1 MIEKLRAKWEKSGLK
16 SWTAGKIHLSRG
28 KKLALDLVII
38 VLAGGWLW
46 GLAGCPLPTVEM
58 EFRRLER
65 QYLLPRSEIVYQTGF
80 WNIGDVEE
88 IKSRD
93 GTYLSV
99 FQPFVAGTI
108 KDQVYA
114 ATLYAPG
121 KHIMNVVPLGKGPT
135 PIPINSVIAWVP
147 EPGKV
152 WMSGC
157 NLLFY
162 QIPGETTR
170 TELDVDTVLLGGER
184 FARYAQEGI
193 CLEEGLWLFSMKSP
207 EGAYSQDWYA
217 GASYALRLYGEGG
230 ELLLEQEG
238 VLPEPM

>member
-1 MIEKLRAKWEKSGLK
+1 MKKKWRELWSRRPRLGRGGRTVRNLLL
-16 SWTAGKIHLSRG
+16 TAA
-28 KKLALDLVII
+28 LALMI
-38 VLAGGWLW
+38 W
-46 GLAGCPLPTVEM
+46 GQYGCPLPTAEM

-80 WNIGDVEE
+80 WNIGNVEE

-147 EPGKV
+147 EPGKT

-170 TELDVDTVLLGGER
+170 GELDVDTVLLGGER

>member
-1 MIEKLRAKWEKSGLK
+1 
-16 SWTAGKIHLSRG
+16 
-28 KKLALDLVII
+28 
-38 VLAGGWLW
+38 
-46 GLAGCPLPTVEM
+46 
-58 EFRRLER
+58 
-65 QYLLPRSEIVYQTGF
+65 
-80 WNIGDVEE
+80 
-88 IKSRD
+88 
-93 GTYLSV
+93 
-99 FQPFVAGTI
+99 
-108 KDQVYA
+108 
-114 ATLYAPG
+114 
-121 KHIMNVVPLGKGPT
+121 MNVVPLGKGPT

-230 ELLLEQEG
+230 ELLLEREG

>member
-1 MIEKLRAKWEKSGLK
+1 MKKKWRELWFSRPRLGRGGRTVRNLLL
-16 SWTAGKIHLSRG
+16 TAA
-28 KKLALDLVII
+28 LALMI
-38 VLAGGWLW
+38 W
-46 GLAGCPLPTVEM
+46 GQYGCPLPTAEM

-80 WNIGDVEE
+80 WHIGDVG
-88 IKSRD
+88 R
-93 GTYLSV
+93 
-99 FQPFVAGTI
+99 I
-108 KDQVYA
+108 KDQAYA

-121 KHIMNVVPLGKGPT
+121 KHMMSVIPLGEGPT

-147 EPGKV
+147 EPGKT

-170 TELDVDTVLLGGER
+170 GELDVDTVLLGGER

-207 EGAYSQDWYA
+207 EGAYPRDWYA
-217 GASYALRLYGEGG
+217 GASYALRLYGEDG
-230 ELLLEQEG
+230 ELLLEREG

>member
-1 MIEKLRAKWEKSGLK
+1 MKKKWRELWSRRPRLGRGGRTVRNLLL
-16 SWTAGKIHLSRG
+16 TAA
-28 KKLALDLVII
+28 LALMI
-38 VLAGGWLW
+38 W
-46 GLAGCPLPTVEM
+46 GQYGCPLPTAEM

-121 KHIMNVVPLGKGPT
+121 DHVMNVVPLGEGPT

-147 EPGKV
+147 EPGKT

-193 CLEEGLWLFSMKSP
+193 CL
-207 EGAYSQDWYA
+207 
-217 GASYALRLYGEGG
+217 
-230 ELLLEQEG
+230 
-238 VLPEPM
+238 

>member
-1 MIEKLRAKWEKSGLK
+1 
-16 SWTAGKIHLSRG
+16 
-28 KKLALDLVII
+28 
-38 VLAGGWLW
+38 
-46 GLAGCPLPTVEM
+46 M

-80 WNIGDVEE
+80 WNIGNVEE

-147 EPGKV
+147 EPGKT

-207 EGAYSQDWYA
+207 EGAYSQDWCA

>member
-1 MIEKLRAKWEKSGLK
+1 MKKKRRELWSRRPRLGRGGRTVRNLLL
-16 SWTAGKIHLSRG
+16 TAA
-28 KKLALDLVII
+28 LALII
-38 VLAGGWLW
+38 W
-46 GLAGCPLPTVEM
+46 GQYGCPLPTAEM
-58 EFRRLER
+58 EFRRLEQ

-121 KHIMNVVPLGKGPT
+121 DHVMNVVPLGEGPT

-147 EPGKV
+147 EPGKT

-157 NLLFY
+157 NLLF
-162 QIPGETTR
+162 IRSSEKPPGR
-170 TELDVDTVLLGGER
+170 S
-184 FARYAQEGI
+184 
-193 CLEEGLWLFSMKSP
+193 WM
-207 EGAYSQDWYA
+207 
-217 GASYALRLYGEGG
+217 
-230 ELLLEQEG
+230 
-238 VLPEPM
+238 